1 MRARND
7 DEPWTSHRS
16 LSDPPPPS
24 KALARGRKPKRWWC
38 QRNAVATACESATQF
53 AGPALEVIR
62 LLFRPRHVWEPL
74 LAAKSTGQP
83 AATGAPQYTRPVVAT
98 TPVAPPDSPSRTLTT
113 TTTTTTILQINP
125 CGCQCVR
132 YEIYAL
138 LSADD
143 RIALLRMRTACE
155 RTRRGN

>member
-16 LSDPPPPS
+16 LSDPPPPP

-38 QRNAVATACESATQF
+38 QRNVAATACESATQF
-53 AGPALEVIR
+53 AGPAPEVIR
-62 LLFRPRHVWEPL
+62 LLFRPHHVWEPL
-74 LAAKSTGQP
+74 FAAKSTGQP
-83 AATGAPQYTRPVVAT
+83 AATGAPQYSSRCRDNTCCSTGP
-98 TPVAPPDSPSRTLTT
+98 PSRTLTT
-113 TTTTTTILQINP
+113 TTIIFQINP
-125 CGCQCVR
+125 CGCECVR
-132 YEIYAL
+132 YEMYAL

-143 RIALLRMRTACE
+143 RMTLLRMRTACE